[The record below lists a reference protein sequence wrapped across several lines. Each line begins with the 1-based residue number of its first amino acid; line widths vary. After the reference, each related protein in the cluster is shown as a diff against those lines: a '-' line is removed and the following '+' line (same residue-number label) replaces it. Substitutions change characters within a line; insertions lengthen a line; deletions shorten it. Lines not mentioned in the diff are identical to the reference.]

1 MGAATEGR
9 DRMRKQDILDRLR
22 TDRDVLRQS
31 FAVRS
36 MALFGSVARDQAQ
49 SGSDIDLLVEFD
61 RPVGLM
67 HLSRTARHIE
77 ELLGAPVDLILRRAL
92 LPEMRNEILAESIDA
107 F

>member
-22 TDRDVLRQS
+22 TDRDVLRRS

-36 MALFGSVARDQAQ
+36 MSLFGSVARDQAQ

-67 HLSRTARHIE
+67 HMSRTGRHIE